1 MGRQLH
7 WLTPAVTFTILETKD
22 ALINKCYAV
31 QKRPSADFG
40 GFKIVD
46 TQRAEGINGGGGDW
60 ADDSVM
66 N

>member
-7 WLTPAVTFTILETKD
+7 WQTPTDAFTILEAKD
-22 ALINKCYAV
+22 ALINNFYAV

-46 TQRAEGINGGGGDW
+46 TQRAEGIDGGGGDW